1 MTDTTPLWPESIPKL
16 IPLALVALSL
26 GALGTAYTAQYKF
39 GLEPCILCL
48 YQRIPYAVI
57 GVLGIFGYLVRGS
70 RLIWIVTLL
79 AGVTFAAGAVLGF
92 YHVGVEQHWWVSA
105 ASCGDAGTGSA
116 GQSVQDFLKALQAKP
131 VKACDQVDWTL
142 FGISMA
148 TYNAVFSAFA
158 AVIAVAAA
166 LKIRRAS

>member
-1 MTDTTPLWPESIPKL
+1 MTDANNFWSETAPKL
-16 IPLALVALSL
+16 VPPALLLVALGS
-26 GALGTAYTAQYKF
+26 LGTAYTAQYKY

-57 GVLGIFGYLVRGS
+57 GVLGIFGYLVHGS
-70 RLIWIVTLL
+70 RMTWIVTLL
-79 AGVTFAAGAVLGF
+79 AGMTFVAGASLGF

-105 ASCGDAGTGSA
+105 ASCGDAGTGGA
-116 GQSVQDFLKALQAKP
+116 GQTVQDFLKALQQKP

-148 TYNAVFSAFA
+148 SYNAVFSAFA
-158 AVIAVAAA
+158 AAVAFWAA
-166 LKIRRAS
+166 QQFRRAR